1 MRVDKVFTA
10 SVRAPVLGDSELNEE
25 LIEDKVSVRGRNIAD
40 LIGEEI
46 AGQIKI
52 DLLMGN

>member
-1 MRVDKVFTA
+1 VFTA